1 METQNKPQ
9 INMHY
14 LALKLCDLRTFGQP
28 VDVGTAGRYIFM
40 PEKMRGLLGWYQMGV
55 QTYGKLARPLNIQL
69 SSTWVYAFIPLQEI
83 KF

>member
-14 LALKLCDLRTFGQP
+14 LALELCDLRKFGQP
-28 VDVGTAGRYIFM
+28 VVGMAGRYIFM

-55 QTYGKLARPLNIQL
+55 
-69 SSTWVYAFIPLQEI
+69 
-83 KF
+83 